1 MSHGPDRMQDI
12 LWRLQAI
19 AFDAAVGFLRLFP
32 VDTASDMGAWLLKT
46 LGPLSPVQRVV
57 DVNLDLAFP
66 GQERSWKAQVSKAQ
80 WDNLGR
86 TFAEIAMM
94 DRITVANGRIEVVNA
109 ERLEEIRTSGQ
120 PVVFISGHFANWEIM
135 PSVINESGV
144 ICQMTY
150 RAANNPYVD
159 ARWRKARE
167 RYGTRL
173 FAPKGGDGAKELL
186 AGMARGE
193 SVALM
198 NDQKFNRGVMTPF
211 FSQPVATA
219 PGPTRLA
226 MRFGTV
232 LQPMTVERTH
242 KARFKVTLCPPIEA
256 VNTGKKSE
264 DIDATVCLVSAFI
277 EDAVRRR
284 PQEWF
289 WVHRR
294 WPNAAYRR
302 SPERGHQET

>member
-1 MSHGPDRMQDI
+1 MSGKPGFFQDMI
-12 LWRLQAI
+12 WRIEAL
-19 AFDAAVGFLRLFP
+19 AFDATVGLLRLFP

-46 LGPLSPVQRVV
+46 LGPISPVQRVV
-57 DVNLDLAFP
+57 DVNLNLAFP
-66 GQERSWKAQVSKAQ
+66 EKDAAWKARVSKAQ

-94 DRITVANGRIEVVNA
+94 DRITIANGRIVVENM
-109 ERLEEIRTSGQ
+109 ERLEAIKTSGQ

-135 PSVINESGV
+135 PSVINEAGV

-198 NDQKFNRGVMTPF
+198 NDQKFNRGVSTPF
-211 FSQPVATA
+211 FSRPVDTA

-232 LQPMTVERTH
+232 LQPMTVERTD
-242 KARFKVTLCPPIEA
+242 KARFKVTVCDPIEV
-256 VNTGKKSE
+256 VNTGRKAE
-264 DIDATVCLVSAFI
+264 DIDATVCQVSKFI

-294 WPNAAYRR
+294 WPNDAYRR
-302 SPERGHQET
+302 

>member
-1 MSHGPDRMQDI
+1 MSDKVSFWQD
-12 LWRLQAI
+12 LMWRIEAA
-19 AFDAAVGFLRLFP
+19 AFDATVGLLRLLP
-32 VDTASDMGAWLLKT
+32 VDTASDMGAGLLKL
-46 LGPLSPVQRVV
+46 LGPISPVQRVV
-57 DVNLDLAFP
+57 GRNLDLAFP
-66 GQERSWKAQVSKAQ
+66 EKDAAWKAQISKAQ

-94 DRITVANGRIEVVNA
+94 DRITVANGRIVVENA
-109 ERLEEIRTSGQ
+109 ERLEAIRTSGT

-167 RYGTRL
+167 RYGTQL

-198 NDQKFNRGVMTPF
+198 NDQKFNRGVSTPF
-211 FSQPVATA
+211 FSRPVDTA

-232 LQPMTVERTH
+232 LQPMTVERTG
-242 KARFKVTLCPPIEA
+242 AGRFKVTVCDPIE
-256 VNTGKKSE
+256 VVDTGRKSE
-264 DIDATVCLVSAFI
+264 DIDATVCLVSRFI
-277 EDAVRRR
+277 EDAVRAR
-284 PQEWF
+284 PEEWF
-289 WVHRR
+289 WVHKR
-294 WPNAAYRR
+294 WPNDAYRR
-302 SPERGHQET
+302 TETPGHKN